1 MRITKKVGVLLIFF
15 ISSIVC
21 MGDAGSGDNNLTIT
35 KDIKFEVEVGTVVD
49 LDLDPVD
56 INFGNIVR
64 NSNDTVT
71 RTSYLK
77 FKQAFTEDNKVT
89 TSFPEAVGQNTS
101 DEYAKFELEY
111 QQPKEEKPKEATTE
125 KTTLPV
131 YIKKIKDMLVKKG
144 EIQIPITAEI
154 RGVPKD
160 QKLGLYKKNIKMNV
174 ITTPVD
180 PAKAIRTSGQG
191 GMR

>member
-1 MRITKKVGVLLIFF
+1 MRVVKKVGVLLMFL
-15 ISSIVC
+15 ISSVAC
-21 MGDAGSGDNNLTIT
+21 MGDAGSGNNNLTIT
-35 KDIKFEVEVGTVVD
+35 KDIKFEVEVGTVID

-77 FKQAFTEDNKVT
+77 FKQAFKEDNKVT
-89 TSFPEAVGQNTS
+89 TSFPEETNKDVNN
-101 DEYAKFELEY
+101 EYAMFELEY
-111 QQPKEEKPKEATTE
+111 QQPEEKPKEATTE
-125 KTTLPV
+125 KTKLPV
-131 YIKKIKDMLVKKG
+131 YIKKVKDMLVRKG

-160 QKLGLYKKNIKMNV
+160 QKLGLYKKNIKMDV
-174 ITTPVD
+174 MTTPID
-180 PAKAIRTSGQG
+180 PAKVVRTSGEG

>member
-1 MRITKKVGVLLIFF
+1 MRVVKKVGVLLMFL
-15 ISSIVC
+15 ISSVAC
-21 MGDAGSGDNNLTIT
+21 MGDAGSGDNNLVIT
-35 KDIKFEVEVGTVVD
+35 KDINFEVEVGTVID

-77 FKQAFTEDNKVT
+77 FKQAFTKDNKVT
-89 TSFPEAVGQNTS
+89 TSFPEETNKDVNN
-101 DEYAKFELEY
+101 EYAMFELDY
-111 QQPKEEKPKEATTE
+111 QQPEEKPKEATTE

-131 YIKKIKDMLVKKG
+131 YIKRVKDMLVRKG

-174 ITTPVD
+174 MTTPID
-180 PAKAIRTSGQG
+180 PAKAVRTSGEG

>member
-1 MRITKKVGVLLIFF
+1 MRVVKKVGVLLMFLIF
-15 ISSIVC
+15 SVVC
-21 MGDAGSGDNNLTIT
+21 IGNVGSGDNNLVIT
-35 KDIKFEVEVGTVVD
+35 KDINFEVEVGTVID

-64 NSNDTVT
+64 NSNDTVI

-89 TSFPEAVGQNTS
+89 TSFPEENSKDTNN
-101 DEYAKFELEY
+101 EYAMFDLDY
-111 QQPKEEKPKEATTE
+111 QPPKEEKPKEATTE

-131 YIKKIKDMLVKKG
+131 YIKKVKDMLVRKG

-174 ITTPVD
+174 MTTPID
-180 PAKAIRTSGQG
+180 PAKAVRTSGEG

>member
-1 MRITKKVGVLLIFF
+1 MRVVKKVGVLLMFLIF
-15 ISSIVC
+15 SVVC
-21 MGDAGSGDNNLTIT
+21 IGNVGSGDNNLVIT
-35 KDIKFEVEVGTVVD
+35 KDINFEVEVGTVID

-89 TSFPEAVGQNTS
+89 TSFPEAASQNANE
-101 DEYAKFELEY
+101 EYAKFDLDY
-111 QQPKEEKPKEATTE
+111 QPPKEEKPKEATTE

-131 YIKKIKDMLVKKG
+131 YIKKVKDMLVRKG

-174 ITTPVD
+174 MTTPID
-180 PAKAIRTSGQG
+180 PAKAVRTSGEG